1 MNRNKMTKI
10 VIYLLVLSF
19 ILSIVV
25 PIISLARS

>member
-25 PIISLARS
+25 PIISLAMS

>member
-25 PIISLARS
+25 PIISLARG

>member
-25 PIISLARS
+25 PLISLAKG